1 MILLAGLVA
10 LACERPP
17 SDDAVKEWTPTD
29 HDRKEEAARARS
41 GMQTAPP
48 APQGDGGKDD
58 SALIELTWRQR
69 CAVCHGMEGHGDGP
83 NGPMVKAPDLT
94 RADWQAKTNDAEIAA
109 TIQNGKNLM
118 PRFDLPEKV
127 VQGLVVRIRASRG
140 Q

>member
-1 MILLAGLVA
+1 
-10 LACERPP
+10 
-17 SDDAVKEWTPTD
+17 
-29 HDRKEEAARARS
+29 
-41 GMQTAPP
+41 MQTAPP
-48 APQGDGGKDD
+48 APKGDGGAGDE

-69 CAVCHGMEGHGDGP
+69 CAVCHGMEGRGDGP

-94 RADWQAKTNDAEIAA
+94 RPEWQAKASDAEIAA

-127 VQGLVVRIRASRG
+127 VAGLVTRIRASRG